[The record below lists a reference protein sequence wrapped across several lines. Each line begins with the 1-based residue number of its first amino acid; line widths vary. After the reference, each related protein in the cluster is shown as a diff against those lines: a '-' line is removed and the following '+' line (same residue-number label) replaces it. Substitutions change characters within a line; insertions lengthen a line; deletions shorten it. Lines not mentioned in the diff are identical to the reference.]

1 MQLRNKHSFF
11 TLSLSKTEAGND
23 EEALEGS
30 GAKDRKGMVPESL
43 CGLKPANHE
52 HSHWFVT
59 WMRHVSFCVKFTI
72 NSLGFP
78 GGSVVKNPSTNA
90 GDIGDVHSIPG
101 SGRSPGDGNGN
112 PVQYSCLENPR
123 DRGAWRAAVHGVTKH
138 WTRLSTHTTRE

>member
-30 GAKDRKGMVPESL
+30 GAKDRKGMVPESQ
-43 CGLKPANHE
+43 CGGKPPANHE

-59 WMRHVSFCVKFTI
+59 WIRQVSFCVKFAV

-78 GGSVVKNPSTNA
+78 GGSVVKNPCWRHRRC
-90 GDIGDVHSIPG
+90 GFDPWVRKIP
-101 SGRSPGDGNGN
+101 
-112 PVQYSCLENPR
+112 
-123 DRGAWRAAVHGVTKH
+123 
-138 WTRLSTHTTRE
+138 